1 MYGKTMRRKNSG
13 GGSTIE
19 FVFVSMVLLP
29 LFLGTGAAGVNLV
42 RTLQTI
48 QLARD
53 LGHMYARGVDFSQS
67 ANQTVMYQ
75 LGSTLGLTSSST
87 TSTAV
92 VILSNLI
99 YVDSGQC
106 LGANAWTSPSTPTGP
121 TGIVCTNYQKWVFT
135 QRLEFGKTSLRS
147 SNLGN
152 PTSSLLNATTGKIT
166 QSNYVTNA
174 GAVANFSA
182 INPYS
187 NTSGVI
193 SGLPSGQTLYCAEA
207 GAQAWVLPPLFKSQS
222 TYSFDFF

>member
-1 MYGKTMRRKNSG
+1 MDGETMRGKNSS
-13 GGSTIE
+13 GGSAIE
-19 FVFVSMVLLP
+19 MCFVFLVLFP
-29 LFLGTGAAGVNLV
+29 LFYGTGAIGVNLV

-53 LGHMYARGVDFSQS
+53 LGHMYARGIDFSQS

-75 LGSTLGLTSSST
+75 LGSSLGLTSSSS
-87 TSTAV
+87 TSNAV

-106 LGANAWTSPSTPTGP
+106 LAANAWTNPSTPVGP
-121 TGIVCTNYQKWVFT
+121 TGIACTNYQKWVFT
-135 QRLEFGKTSLRS
+135 QRLEFGNTNLRS

-152 PTSSLLNATTGKIT
+152 PLSSIVNSTTGQIT
-166 QSNYVTNA
+166 QTNYVTNA

-193 SGLPSGQTLYCAEA
+193 SGLPSGQTLYASEV
-207 GAQAWVLPPLFKSQS
+207 GAQAWAWMYFQNQS
-222 TYSFDFF
+222 TYSFDLF